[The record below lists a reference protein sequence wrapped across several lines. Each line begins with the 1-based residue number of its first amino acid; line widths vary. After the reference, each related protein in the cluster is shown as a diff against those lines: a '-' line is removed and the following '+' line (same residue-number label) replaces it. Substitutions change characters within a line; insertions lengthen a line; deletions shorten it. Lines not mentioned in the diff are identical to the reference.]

1 MIEIE
6 LILVLIFVGVC
17 FTVYRLTKLLELGNK
32 ILEKLKWTRA
42 RRQEET
48 REPIKEE
55 PLPPPLR
62 LTSTD
67 IREAKAYKR

>member
-32 ILEKLKWTRA
+32 ILEELKWTRA

-55 PLPPPLR
+55 PLPPLR
-62 LTSTD
+62 LTATD
-67 IREAKAYKR
+67 IRGEKAYKP